1 MSQNRSI
8 STTAAKAAR
17 HAVRAHET
25 ATATAEVIAARVE
38 MGRLAMTNPSL
49 EHAGE
54 ATTMVAEKMLAFSEA
69 GAAMAGKSGEMAAS
83 QMRFAMD
90 ETTHSGAAMAKLASC
105 KSPVDLALAQGQLAM
120 NFFSRSMAHGLSMGA
135 MAVRAGEVGLK
146 PIHRTVTANAKRL
159 KTS

>member
-1 MSQNRSI
+1 MPRKRST
-8 STTAAKAAR
+8 SDTAMKAAR

-25 ATATAEVIAARVE
+25 AMASAEVIAARVE
-38 MGRLAMTNPSL
+38 MGRAAMTNPSF
-49 EHAGE
+49 EAAGE

-83 QMRFAMD
+83 QMRYAMD
-90 ETTHSGAAMAKLASC
+90 ETARSGAAIARLAAC
-105 KSPVDLALAQGQLAM
+105 KTPMDLALAQGQLAM
-120 NFFSRSMAHGLSMGA
+120 NFLSRSLAHGLSMSA
-135 MAVRAGEVGLK
+135 MAVRTGEVGLK